1 MQNAAGFKYKELVSN
16 TIQHFKRFKWENES
30 NTATCTHMD
39 EFYELYGTTKKQV
52 IKDCVQED
60 TINMKQEH
68 TQEKPIFWGIHAYV
82 LKV

>member
-1 MQNAAGFKYKELVSN
+1 
-16 TIQHFKRFKWENES
+16 
-30 NTATCTHMD
+30 MD